1 MMPERVPDELF
12 AQTVSVNLNGTFY
25 MCRAFGR
32 VLVDAGPLVALAD
45 PLDAHHRQCVEL
57 ATTLLNPQIT
67 TWPVLAE
74 AAWIMRRS
82 QHFFLRLLPSFAN
95 GEIAIHQAGS
105 EALTFSMS
113 TFSGRCTPI
122 VTSTSS
128 FFLSIFNERMK
139 ASEL

>member
-1 MMPERVPDELF
+1 MILI
-12 AQTVSVNLNGTFY
+12 
-25 MCRAFGR
+25 
-32 VLVDAGPLVALAD
+32 DAGPLVALAD

-105 EALTFSMS
+105 EALTWMVDFMDRYSNMRAQLADASLMYVAEREQIDTVFTLDRRDFSVY
-113 TFSGRCTPI
+113 R
-122 VTSTSS
+122 TSKNRA
-128 FFLSIFNERMK
+128 LKVVPE
-139 ASEL
+139 

>member
-1 MMPERVPDELF
+1 MILI
-12 AQTVSVNLNGTFY
+12 
-25 MCRAFGR
+25 
-32 VLVDAGPLVALAD
+32 DAGPLVALAD

-105 EALTFSMS
+105 EALTWMVDFMDRYSNMRAQLADASLMYVAEREQIDTLFTLDRRDFSVYRTS
-113 TFSGRCTPI
+113 KNRALKI
-122 VTSTSS
+122 VP
-128 FFLSIFNERMK
+128 E
-139 ASEL
+139 

>member
-1 MMPERVPDELF
+1 MILI
-12 AQTVSVNLNGTFY
+12 
-25 MCRAFGR
+25 
-32 VLVDAGPLVALAD
+32 DAGPLVALAD

-105 EALTFSMS
+105 EALTWMVDFMDRYSNMRAQLADASLMYVAEREQIDTVFTLDRRDFSVYRTS
-113 TFSGRCTPI
+113 KNRALKI
-122 VTSTSS
+122 VP
-128 FFLSIFNERMK
+128 E
-139 ASEL
+139 

>member
-1 MMPERVPDELF
+1 MILI
-12 AQTVSVNLNGTFY
+12 
-25 MCRAFGR
+25 
-32 VLVDAGPLVALAD
+32 DAGPLVALAD

-105 EALTFSMS
+105 EALTWMVDFMDRYWNMRAQLADASLMYVAEREQIDTVFTLDRRDFSVYRTS
-113 TFSGRCTPI
+113 KNRGLKI
-122 VTSTSS
+122 VP
-128 FFLSIFNERMK
+128 E
-139 ASEL
+139 

>member
-1 MMPERVPDELF
+1 MILI
-12 AQTVSVNLNGTFY
+12 
-25 MCRAFGR
+25 
-32 VLVDAGPLVALAD
+32 DAGPLVALAD

-105 EALTFSMS
+105 EALTWMVDFMDRYWNMRAQLADASLMYVAEREQIDTVFTLDRRDFSVYRTS
-113 TFSGRCTPI
+113 KNRALKI
-122 VTSTSS
+122 VP
-128 FFLSIFNERMK
+128 E
-139 ASEL
+139 

>member
-1 MMPERVPDELF
+1 MILI
-12 AQTVSVNLNGTFY
+12 
-25 MCRAFGR
+25 
-32 VLVDAGPLVALAD
+32 DAGPLVALAD

-82 QHFFLRLLPSFAN
+82 QHFFLRLLPSFAD

-105 EALTFSMS
+105 EALTWMVDFMDRYWNMRAQLADASLMYVAEREQIDTVFTLDRRDFSVYRTS
-113 TFSGRCTPI
+113 KNRALKI
-122 VTSTSS
+122 VP
-128 FFLSIFNERMK
+128 E
-139 ASEL
+139 